1 MRWTVPG
8 ALSKEEEAIAA
19 GLKRVG
25 KFYVFLR
32 EVLPELFSD
41 GFQDELEVAYRR
53 ARGTSPLPA
62 ALLATVTLLQA
73 YDQVSDA
80 EAVVTARM
88 DLRWQLVLGCV
99 GAKVAPFSQGV
110 LFSFR
115 QRMLEHDLDQKLLD
129 RTVELAKQTGKFGWK
144 QLKVAF
150 DSSPLV
156 GAGRVEDTW
165 NLIGR
170 ALSLVLDCAA
180 KTLGK
185 SRARIVAEA
194 KLTLVGNKSLKTS
207 LDIDWDNPADKASA
221 LERLLGEVDQLER
234 WVADHAGAQLDE
246 PPLRDALTALR
257 RVLAQDLEPD
267 PTTTGRQRIKHG
279 VAKDRM
285 PSLGDKEMRHGRK
298 SKSKL
303 FNGYKR
309 HLAKVIGPDIV
320 VAATVRPANEPE
332 NLALPTLVTT
342 TKTHGRIRAAL
353 FDRGYL
359 ASPTVEEL
367 RAGGTEIR
375 CKPWPSRNGDRFT
388 KEAFDLRLTQREVQ
402 CPAGVVAPLFAGA
415 SKVQFPAATCSRCA
429 QRPACT
435 LSDKGRSISI
445 HPQEALL
452 IELRR
457 AKKTKLGRQRLR
469 ERVSIEH
476 SLARVDHVQ
485 GHRSRYRGA
494 RKNTLDLRRCAAIV
508 NLQAIDRQR
517 KAA

>member
-1 MRWTVPG
+1 MRWAVPG
-8 ALSKEEEAIAA
+8 ALSNDEQSIASA
-19 GLKRVG
+19 LKRVG

-32 EVLPELFSD
+32 EVLPELFTD
-41 GFQDELEVAYRR
+41 AFQDELEVAYRR
-53 ARGTSPLPA
+53 ARGTPPIPA

-99 GAKVAPFSQGV
+99 GAKDAPFSQGV
-110 LFSFR
+110 LFTFR
-115 QRMLEHDLDQKLLD
+115 RRMLEHDLDQKLLD
-129 RTVELAKQTGKFGWK
+129 RTVELAKQSGKFGWK

-150 DSSPLV
+150 DSSPLL

-180 KTLGK
+180 KTLG
-185 SRARIVAEA
+185 RNREEIVAEA
-194 KLTLVGNKSLKTS
+194 KLTLLGKKSLKAS
-207 LDIDWDNPADKASA
+207 LDIDWDDPAEKAVA
-221 LERLLGEVDQLER
+221 LERLLVEVDALER
-234 WVADHAGAQLDE
+234 WVATHAGPKVNE
-246 PPLRDALTALR
+246 SPLRDALTALR

-267 PTTTGRQRIKHG
+267 PTTGRHRIKQG

-309 HLAKVIGPDIV
+309 HLAKVIGADIV

-332 NLALPTLVTT
+332 HLALPVLVATA
-342 TKTHGRIRAAL
+342 KAHGQIGTAL
-353 FDRGYL
+353 IDRGYL
-359 ASPTVEEL
+359 ANPTVEEL
-367 RAGGTEIR
+367 RAEGTKVR
-375 CKPWPSRNGDRFT
+375 CKPWPSRNGGRFT
-388 KEAFDLRLTQREVQ
+388 KEEFSLRLAQGEVE
-402 CPAGVVAPLFAGA
+402 CPAGVIVPLVAAA
-415 SKVQFPAATCSRCA
+415 SKVQFPAPTCNTCPKRT
-429 QRPACT
+429 ACT
-435 LSDKGRSISI
+435 MSAKGRSISI
-445 HPQEALL
+445 HPQEELL
-452 IELRR
+452 IELRTAR
-457 AKKTKLGRQRLR
+457 KTTAGREELR
-469 ERVSIEH
+469 ERVTIEH
-476 SLARVDHVQ
+476 SLARVGRVQ

-494 RKNTLDLRRCAAIV
+494 RKNTLDLRRCAVIV
-508 NLQAIDRQR
+508 NLQAIDRDR